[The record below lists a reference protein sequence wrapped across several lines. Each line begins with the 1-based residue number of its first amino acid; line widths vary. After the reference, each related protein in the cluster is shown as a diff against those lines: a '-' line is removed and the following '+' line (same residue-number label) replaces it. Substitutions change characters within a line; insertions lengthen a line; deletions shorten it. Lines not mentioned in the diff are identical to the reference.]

1 MTFTPSDWP
10 GGLAYFVVFFAAL
23 IEGEVVFIAAA
34 TLAGQGSLNPVG
46 VFAAGM
52 LGAAAG
58 DQIPFYL
65 LRYHVRSWLDRVP
78 AMRRVSGTLVRAV
91 SRRRALLS
99 FLIRFAPGLRLAIAS
114 ACAYAEVPPL
124 VFSTCSIAG
133 AFVWATCIV
142 VIVGWLGPHW
152 LSKLG
157 LSGWW
162 AMLIPAAVV
171 LIMLRTIAWARRI
184 ADENPGAIE
193 PEPGEPE
200 R

>member
-1 MTFTPSDWP
+1 MTFTPSEWP
-10 GGLAYFVVFFAAL
+10 GGLAYFVVFLAAV

-34 TLAGQGSLNPVG
+34 TLAGQGSLNPFG
-46 VFAAGM
+46 VVAAGM

-65 LRYHVRSWLDRVP
+65 MRYHVRSLLDRIP
-78 AMRRVSGTLVRAV
+78 AMRRVSGTLVHAV

-124 VFSTCSIAG
+124 IFSTCSIAG

-142 VIVGWLGPHW
+142 FVVGWLGPHW
-152 LSKLG
+152 LSTLG
-157 LSGWW
+157 LSKWW
-162 AMLIPAAVV
+162 AMLVPAAVV
-171 LIMLRTIAWARRI
+171 LMMLRTVAWARRI
-184 ADENPGAIE
+184 AGQGQGTIE